1 MHFSCHYWKVSFVS
15 FQNLTKNWKHHFP
28 KGTVSLDFFSI
39 FHGPHNTCKK
49 VWKVGFLESESS
61 HLLRKQYFVLSCA
74 FSCSIDLIATVSLA
88 PLKIYDF
95 PELTQ
100 TNSKYFLSIQFFKI
114 LAALRF
120 QPFQPQDL
128 ISNSPYFP

>member
-1 MHFSCHYWKVSFVS
+1 MH
-15 FQNLTKNWKHHFP
+15 
-28 KGTVSLDFFSI
+28 
-39 FHGPHNTCKK
+39 
-49 VWKVGFLESESS
+49 S
-61 HLLRKQYFVLSCA
+61 HVPLIWLL
-74 FSCSIDLIATVSLA
+74 SLA

-100 TNSKYFLSIQFFKI
+100 KDSKYFLSIQFFKI
-114 LAALRF
+114 LLSLRF